1 MSGHS
6 KWTQI
11 KHKKAGTDAKRGA
24 LFSKLART
32 ISVAARDGGAN
43 PNLNARLR
51 QAIEYAS
58 NAGLP
63 KENIERAVSRA
74 ESASDIANLKPVE
87 YEAYGPGGTALI
99 IAGLTDNSNRTT
111 NEVKRIL
118 ADHGGRLADAGSV
131 AWMFDQ
137 RVLVSFPVEGE
148 SLDTIELSLIDAGAE
163 DTAADTDHIEA
174 IVVPENL
181 GLFLEKAKKVG
192 LAPTSTHLIAV
203 PKSKIKATAE
213 VVETLTKLT
222 DALDEHP
229 DVQEVWTNAR
239 ESSHTP

>member
-6 KWTQI
+6 KWAQI

-43 PNLNARLR
+43 PDLNAHLR

-63 KENIERAVSRA
+63 KENIERAISRA
-74 ESASDIANLKPVE
+74 ESASDIANLKSVE
-87 YEAYGPGGTALI
+87 YEAYGPGGIALI

-118 ADHGGRLADAGSV
+118 ADHGGRLADTGSV

-137 RVLVSFPVEGE
+137 RVLASFPVDAE
-148 SLDTIELSLIDAGAE
+148 SPDTIELSLIDAGAE
-163 DTAADTDHIEA
+163 DTVLDEGRIEA
-174 IVVPENL
+174 IVTPENL
-181 GLFLEKAKKVG
+181 GSFLKKAKGVE
-192 LAPTSTHLIAV
+192 LVPTSTHLIAV
-203 PKSKIKATAE
+203 PKSRTEPTAE
-213 VVETLTKLT
+213 DTETLIKLME
-222 DALDEHP
+222 ALDEHP

-239 ESSHTP
+239 ES